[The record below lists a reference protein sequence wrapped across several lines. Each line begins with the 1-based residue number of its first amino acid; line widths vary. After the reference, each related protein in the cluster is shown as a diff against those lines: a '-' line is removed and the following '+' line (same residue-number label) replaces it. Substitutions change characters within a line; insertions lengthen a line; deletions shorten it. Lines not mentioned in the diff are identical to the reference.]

1 MLRKRRKPRSRKKPS
16 KILPRVKDVNF
27 NCEKNLA
34 EFSIA
39 FLPLR
44 IIKAYPESTLRDLS
58 EISRGEGGGNRGRV
72 TTF

>member
-1 MLRKRRKPRSRKKPS
+1 MSTDMSVDITHS
-16 KILPRVKDVNF
+16 KQDPEILPGVKDVNF

-44 IIKAYPESTLRDLS
+44 IIKAYP
-58 EISRGEGGGNRGRV
+58 
-72 TTF
+72 